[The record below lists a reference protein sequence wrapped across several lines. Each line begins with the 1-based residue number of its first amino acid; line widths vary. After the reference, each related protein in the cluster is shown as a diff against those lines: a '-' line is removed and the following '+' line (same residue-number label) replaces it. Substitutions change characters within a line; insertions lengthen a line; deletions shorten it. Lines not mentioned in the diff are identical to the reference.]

1 MLEPKKIKEIE
12 EKLRLLENSFVVHNS
27 LYGLDYFND
36 YGGVYIKAKFELGK
50 EIDVIKDDITKEYY
64 KNRFKIIEEYY
75 KGHVIENL
83 DIYYSNKPKG
93 IRGLTQ
99 LGPSGNM

>member
-1 MLEPKKIKEIE
+1 MTMGGFIL
-12 EKLRLLENSFVVHNS
+12 KLNLN
-27 LYGLDYFND
+27 
-36 YGGVYIKAKFELGK
+36 LGR
-50 EIDVIKDDITKEYY
+50 KDDITKEYY